1 MVLTCHMMPALQ
13 ERNPEQNALE
23 SFANVV
29 GLDLDD
35 YEDRERAEA
44 MMCAEDSDEEI
55 GNEPEETLEDLQD
68 GSKSGSEFDSDG
80 ERHIN
85 SFDLM
90 ISCADTRAL
99 PR

>member
-1 MVLTCHMMPALQ
+1 MM
-13 ERNPEQNALE
+13 
-23 SFANVV
+23 
-29 GLDLDD
+29 
-35 YEDRERAEA
+35 Y
-44 MMCAEDSDEEI
+44 AEDSDEEI
-55 GNEPEETLEDLQD
+55 GNEPEEALEDLPD
-68 GSKSGSEFDSDG
+68 GSKSGLDFDSDG